1 MTSTEKNHTSNQT
14 STCPLTQHTPG
25 SCASRCVLWR
35 TALLPSQ
42 THTPTFP
49 LLPGENLCSERVESY
64 RWSPECTHHSISAGP
79 LAHLH
84 CFTITCL
91 SINTYITTRQCISS
105 EGTCIMAGILPGW
118 HNLKIPVVRGD
129 QEVRGYWHLM
139 MTHRDTY
146 NRYRQSASTLNMSSI
161 SLINLSWGLH
171 LSLSPLHTL
180 TSICRSW
187 GTSRAR
193 GPSRSRTSV
202 PRRSR
207 SALRT
212 HRPLR
217 THDGFTFWTLQDHV
231 YREIQLRMPH
241 RILKAMHNSS
251 WKCSLTDIQLNKY

>member
-49 LLPGENLCSERVESY
+49 LQPGENLCSERVESY
-64 RWSPECTHHSISAGP
+64 RWSPECTHHCISAGP

-105 EGTCIMAGILPGW
+105 EGTCIIAGILPGW

-171 LSLSPLHTL
+171 LSLSPLHTHL
-180 TSICRSW
+180 PPYV
-187 GTSRAR
+187 GPGGPAGPGGPR
-193 GPSRSRTSV
+193 GPG
-202 PRRSR
+202 
-207 SALRT
+207 
-212 HRPLR
+212 RPCPEGPGR
-217 THDGFTFWTLQDHV
+217 PWGPTGPWGPTMDSPFG
-231 YREIQLRMPH
+231 PC
-241 RILKAMHNSS
+241 RIMYTEKFS
-251 WKCSLTDIQLNKY
+251 WECLAAF